1 MMARPYVHRWESTG
15 QCCQNGNPKLRSS
28 ALLQTLLSSTPEE
41 KPRSLPLLLSLL
53 LLLLLLAMDLVCPI
67 EHLCYVRCTYCNT
80 LLAVGVPFRWLMDR
94 VTVNCGHCHHLSFL
108 SPGDVVQCI
117 CPTSHLQMSLQVH
130 IPVYNKL
137 LSPTTESSLPKKHRA
152 PSAYNHFMRE
162 EIQRI
167 KAAKPDIPHR
177 EAFSMAAKNWANS
190 DPRNSSDV

>member
-1 MMARPYVHRWESTG
+1 
-15 QCCQNGNPKLRSS
+15 
-28 ALLQTLLSSTPEE
+28 
-41 KPRSLPLLLSLL
+41 
-53 LLLLLLAMDLVCPI
+53 MDLVCPI

-80 LLAVGVPFRWLMDR
+80 LLAVGVPCRWLMDR
-94 VTVNCGHCHHLSFL
+94 VTVNCGHCNHLSFL
-108 SPGDVVQCI
+108 SAGDAVQCI
-117 CPTSHLQMSLQVH
+117 CPTSHLQSLTFEF
-130 IPVYNKL
+130 NL
-137 LSPTTESSLPKKHRA
+137 LITVPKKHRA